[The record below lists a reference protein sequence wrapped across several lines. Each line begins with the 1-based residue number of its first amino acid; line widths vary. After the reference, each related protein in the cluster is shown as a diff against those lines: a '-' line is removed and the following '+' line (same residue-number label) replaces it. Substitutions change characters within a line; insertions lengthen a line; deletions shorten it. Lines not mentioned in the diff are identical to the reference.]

1 MSKRIIAILSIA
13 SVLLFGVGCSK
24 NVSEN
29 TTISG
34 EAIEVDTNIILDDTI
49 SIDGDGATVDGN
61 KVVINSAGTY
71 GFTGTLKD
79 GQIVVN
85 ATKEDNVKI
94 VLNGV
99 DITSSNS
106 APIYSIT
113 SKNTYIVLQEGSEN
127 VVTDGENYI
136 YEDETSDEPNATIF
150 SKDDL
155 IISGT
160 GKLTVNSNFN
170 NAITSKDDL
179 KISEADINITSIA
192 DGLRGKD
199 SVTISSGNINI
210 NVSGDGIKSNNAEDT
225 EKGYVLIEGG
235 TLNITSL
242 EDGIQA
248 ETKATVTGG
257 DITINSGGG
266 SQNSS
271 TESETWG
278 NFGKPMDFMNN
289 ESATTEEDTP
299 SAKGIKGSTLVKI
312 DGGNINIDSADDSIH
327 SNSNVEIN
335 GGVINIASGDDG
347 IHGDSTVDINS
358 GEINITKSYE
368 GIEAEIINI
377 NDGNINLVA
386 SDDGINV
393 AGGNDGS
400 SVNGRPG
407 QNNFTSSG
415 NASLNINGG
424 RIIVD
429 ASGDGLDANG
439 SIYMKDGVVIVN
451 GPENNGNG
459 SLDYDGKFDV
469 TGGVLIAAGSSGM
482 AQAPSESSTQNIVN
496 INKSFEANSLIHI
509 EDENGNEV
517 ITFVPSKAIG
527 SLIVSSPEIET
538 GSTYKIYTGGE
549 STGTLEDGLY
559 TKGNYSGGTEGDS
572 FTISNIVTTVGQST
586 GGFDNPGG
594 GRMPGQGRGEVQG
607 GMEGTPPAAMEGGEP
622 PVRP

>member
-24 NVSEN
+24 NVNEN
-29 TTISG
+29 TAISG
-34 EAIEVDTNIILDDTI
+34 ETIEVDTNITLGDTI
-49 SIDGDGATVDGN
+49 SIDGNGATVDGS

-85 ATKEDNVKI
+85 AGKEDNVRI

-106 APIYSIT
+106 APICSMS
-113 SKNTYIVLQEGSEN
+113 SKNTYLVLQEGSEN
-127 VVTDGENYI
+127 IVTDGANYV
-136 YEDETSDEPNATIF
+136 YEDETTDEPNATIF

-155 IISGT
+155 LISGT

-210 NVSGDGIKSNNAEDT
+210 NASGDGIKSNNAEDT

-235 TLNITSL
+235 TINITSL

-248 ETKATVTGG
+248 ETNVTVTGG

-266 SQNSS
+266 SENSS
-271 TESETWG
+271 KESETLG
-278 NFGKPMDFMNN
+278 NFGRPMDNKNN
-289 ESATTEEDTP
+289 STTTEEDTP
-299 SAKGIKGSTLVKI
+299 SAKGIKGSNLVKI

-335 GGVINIASGDDG
+335 GGVINISSGDDG
-347 IHGDSTVDINS
+347 VHGDSTVDINS
-358 GEINITKSYE
+358 GEIYITKSYE

-377 NDGNINLVA
+377 NDGNIKLVA
-386 SDDGINV
+386 SDDGINA

-400 SVNGRPG
+400 SINGRPG
-407 QNNFTSSG
+407 QNNFASSG
-415 NASLNINGG
+415 NASININGG
-424 RIIVD
+424 RVIVD

-451 GPENNGNG
+451 GPENSGNG
-459 SLDYDGKFDV
+459 ALDYDGKFDV
-469 TGGVLIAAGSSGM
+469 TGGLLIAGGASGM
-482 AQAPSESSTQNIVN
+482 AQAPSESSTQNIFN
-496 INKSFEANSLIHI
+496 INKSFEANSIIHI
-509 EDENGNEV
+509 EDESGNEV
-517 ITFVPSKAIG
+517 ITFVPSKSIG
-527 SLIVSSPEIET
+527 SLIVSSPTIKT
-538 GSTYKIYTGGE
+538 GSSYKIYTGGE

-559 TKGNYSGGTEGDS
+559 SEGNYSGGTEGES
-572 FTISNIVTTVGQST
+572 FTVSSILTTVGQSA
-586 GGFDNPGG
+586 GGFGNPGG
-594 GRMPGQGRGEVQG
+594 GRMEGPGRMEGQGEIQ
-607 GMEGTPPAAMEGGEP
+607 GTPPSPMEGGEP
-622 PVRP
+622 PARP

>member
-24 NVSEN
+24 NVSGN
-29 TTISG
+29 SAISG
-34 EAIEVDTNIILDDTI
+34 ETIEVDTNITLGDTI
-49 SIDGDGATVDGN
+49 SIDGNGATVDGS

-85 ATKEDNVKI
+85 AGKEDNVRI

-99 DITSSNS
+99 DITSINS
-106 APIYSIT
+106 APIYSMS
-113 SKNTYIVLQEGSEN
+113 SKNTYLVLQEGSEN
-127 VVTDGENYI
+127 IVTDGANYV
-136 YEDETSDEPNATIF
+136 YEDETNDEPNATIF

-210 NVSGDGIKSNNAEDT
+210 NASGDGIKSNNAEDT

-235 TLNITSL
+235 TINITSL

-248 ETKATVTGG
+248 ETNATVTGG
-257 DITINSGGG
+257 DLTINSGGG
-266 SQNSS
+266 SENSS
-271 TESETWG
+271 KESETWG
-278 NFGKPMDFMNN
+278 NFGRTMDNKNN
-289 ESATTEEDTP
+289 STTTEEDTP
-299 SAKGIKGSTLVKI
+299 SAKGIKGSNLVKI

-335 GGVINIASGDDG
+335 GGIINISSGDDG
-347 IHGDSTVDINS
+347 VHGDSTVDINS
-358 GEINITKSYE
+358 GEINIAKSYE
-368 GIEAEIINI
+368 GIEAEIVNI
-377 NDGNINLVA
+377 NDGIINLVA

-400 SVNGRPG
+400 SINGRPG
-407 QNNFTSSG
+407 QNNFASSG

-459 SLDYDGKFDV
+459 SLDYDSKFEIS
-469 TGGVLIAAGSSGM
+469 GGLLIAAGSSGM
-482 AQAPSESSTQNIVN
+482 AQAPSESSTQNIFN
-496 INKSFEANSLIHI
+496 INKSFDANSIIRI
-509 EDENGNEV
+509 EDESGNEV
-517 ITFVPSKAIG
+517 ITFVPSKSIG
-527 SLIVSSPEIET
+527 SLIVSSPNIKT
-538 GSTYKIYTGGE
+538 GSSYKIYTGGE

-559 TKGNYSGGTEGDS
+559 TEGNYSGGTEGDS
-572 FTISNIVTTVGQST
+572 FTVSSVVTTVGQSA
-586 GGFDNPGG
+586 GGFGNPGG
-594 GRMPGQGRGEVQG
+594 GRMEGTGKMDEQGEMQ
-607 GMEGTPPAAMEGGEP
+607 GTPPAAMEGGEP
-622 PVRP
+622 PARP